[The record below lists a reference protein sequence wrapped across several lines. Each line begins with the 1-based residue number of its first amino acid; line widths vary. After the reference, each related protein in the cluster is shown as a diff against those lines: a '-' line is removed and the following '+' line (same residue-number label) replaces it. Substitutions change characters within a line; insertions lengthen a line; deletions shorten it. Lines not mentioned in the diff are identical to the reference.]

1 MRNDTK
7 GLLYLLGVIAS
18 IPLVCF
24 AAWGFREIGSWASRE
39 ESTWPD
45 SAEFSTIETG
55 ADRFSEHE
63 TNLEGVVVLVDHET
77 GVQYAMSAGGLCPL
91 LDVDGSPLRVR
102 EASDD
107 GE

>member
-1 MRNDTK
+1 MSNLQKDAMKLTAAALVF
-7 GLLYLLGVIAS
+7 LLAIATLDS
-18 IPLVCF
+18 CIRLEP
-24 AAWGFREIGSWASRE
+24 AIE
-39 ESTWPD
+39 ESTWPE

-55 ADRFSEHE
+55 ADRFSEHG

-91 LDVDGSPLRVR
+91 LDVDGTPLLVL
-102 EASDD
+102 EA